1 MENASGLANA
11 RTTMLVDAQLSLWI
25 VSGLCFV
32 ALVATFVRMK
42 GGFGPQN
49 LRAVGI
55 VFVASL
61 VAILSLV
68 RATDLTTAMG
78 ILGAIAGYLFGS
90 QRGPDEERRETSA
103 VSADGATFGSGAKI
117 AGRDINETLNRIV
130 GDIDQI
136 KDSVVHMTS
145 ATGASAGNQYLF
157 DSSYENDGE
166 PLEQLAVSMREFADE
181 GWSLHAVFPSYDP
194 RGLIS
199 LYRKPA
205 DEEGAKLRVYHGRE
219 MAELA

>member
-1 MENASGLANA
+1 MESSSAAANA
-11 RTTMLVDAQLSLWI
+11 KAVMLVDPQLSLWI
-25 VSGLCFV
+25 VSALCLV
-32 ALVATFVRMK
+32 ALLATFWRMK

-68 RATDLTTAMG
+68 RSTDLTTAMG

-90 QRGPDEERRETSA
+90 QRSPDEERRETSG
-103 VSADGATFGSGAKI
+103 VSAEGATFGSGSRI

-136 KDSVVHMTS
+136 KDSVVHMTT
-145 ATGASAGNQYLF
+145 AADARASKEYLF
-157 DSSYENDGE
+157 ESSYEDDGE
-166 PLEQLAVSMREFADE
+166 PLGQLAQSMKELASE
-181 GWSLHAVFPSYDP
+181 GWALQAVFPSYDP
-194 RGLIS
+194 RGLIT
-199 LYRKPA
+199 LYYRMG
-205 DEEGAKLRVYHGRE
+205 DEKAGEMAVYHGRE
-219 MAELA
+219 MAQLA